1 MVLSLW
7 SVSLSSAAAATELTS
22 TAGTPTND
30 TDWIRWVTVAVWP
43 DNDLPAWLLTQ
54 DGKQRLFEDMVP
66 DIIDWAHGLAA
77 DRAGY
82 FQSRGVAVAADSAE
96 EYDQCFDHRMDNQK
110 IFTNNGIEQQEN
122 GELVF
127 DSDWGTFHMEHH
139 APLWH
144 EVQHGGFA
152 RRATLGAD
160 GGQPD
165 AVTHDN
171 IGGQYCYHPR
181 WSSWS
186 CRRFVDWC
194 NVNNK
199 SLPAGFDLSSGMRD
213 RVAMLRAASNASAI
227 PVDPVLHE
235 YMRFQMT
242 VGTRKWSELVIEA
255 KRA

>member
-96 EYDQCFDHRMDNQK
+96 EYDQCFDCLLY
-110 IFTNNGIEQQEN
+110 T
-122 GELVF
+122 
-127 DSDWGTFHMEHH
+127 S
-139 APLWH
+139 PS
-144 EVQHGGFA
+144 
-152 RRATLGAD
+152 
-160 GGQPD
+160 P
-165 AVTHDN
+165 
-171 IGGQYCYHPR
+171 
-181 WSSWS
+181 
-186 CRRFVDWC
+186 
-194 NVNNK
+194 
-199 SLPAGFDLSSGMRD
+199 RD
-213 RVAMLRAASNASAI
+213 RTRSRMPSSA
-227 PVDPVLHE
+227 
-235 YMRFQMT
+235 
-242 VGTRKWSELVIEA
+242 
-255 KRA
+255 